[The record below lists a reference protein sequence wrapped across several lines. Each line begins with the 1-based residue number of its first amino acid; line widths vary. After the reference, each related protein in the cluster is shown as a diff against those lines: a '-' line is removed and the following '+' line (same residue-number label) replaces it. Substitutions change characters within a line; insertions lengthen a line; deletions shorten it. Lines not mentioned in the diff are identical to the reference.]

1 MEHDVGLVTVNDDP
15 FALVVAADD
24 RNTVRIRVGSDNEVG
39 AQFGTE
45 FHTEGHSLR
54 VLGVRRN
61 DSREVTVDHHL
72 LGHYVDV
79 LESPAA
85 ETHRH
90 DLTSG
95 TVHRGVNDIEV
106 FLTQDGVLVDHNALN
121 RHHVVVVHL
130 TTDDLDEI
138 LVSLPFHVREGYFIH
153 LFDDTLVM
161 RLEHLRTILPVS
173 LVSVVLFRV
182 VGRGDVHTTL
192 AFEMTDSERA
202 LRCRAEG
209 LEEVHLD
216 AVRGEDVRYGLGEE
230 TTVVTAVVT
239 NHNRYAAV
247 LYILESTLFLH
258 FEQVVRV
265 TLGSHGYD
273 VFIHTVGTRAH
284 NTAKSASTEFE
295 GTIESID
302 EFGLILRFHHR
313 FHLCA
318 GLSVKRF
325 AGPYFRDLHYFFQFF
340 IHGK

>member
-1 MEHDVGLVTVNDDP
+1 M
-15 FALVVAADD
+15 
-24 RNTVRIRVGSDNEVG
+24 
-39 AQFGTE
+39 
-45 FHTEGHSLR
+45 
-54 VLGVRRN
+54 
-61 DSREVTVDHHL
+61 
-72 LGHYVDV
+72 
-79 LESPAA
+79 
-85 ETHRH
+85 
-90 DLTSG
+90 
-95 TVHRGVNDIEV
+95 HRGVNDIEV

-138 LVSLPFHVREGYFIH
+138 LVSLPFHIREGYFIH
-153 LFDDTLVM
+153 LFDDTLVV

-182 VGRGDVHTTL
+182 VGRGHVHTTL
-192 AFEMTDSERA
+192 AFEMTDSKRT
-202 LRCRAEG
+202 LRSRAERF
-209 LEEVHLD
+209 EEINLD
-216 AVRGEDVRYGLGEE
+216 AVRGEDICYGLGEE

-258 FEQVVRV
+258 FEQVVRIA
-265 TLGSHGYD
+265 LGSHGYD

-302 EFGLILRFHHR
+302 ELGFVLRLHHR